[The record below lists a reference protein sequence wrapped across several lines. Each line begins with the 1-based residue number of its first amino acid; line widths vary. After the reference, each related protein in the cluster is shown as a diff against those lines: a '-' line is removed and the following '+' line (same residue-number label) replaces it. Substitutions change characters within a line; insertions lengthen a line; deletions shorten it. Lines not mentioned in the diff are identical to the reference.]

1 MSECYQRKTSCGIQ
15 AGREESSLG
24 ATAYVGTENC
34 LNKSLG
40 PEEPQVCRGGS
51 WAGRRVVQHA
61 LHWVLGSHLYG
72 LIVKCGTV
80 NVIKS
85 SPM

>member
-1 MSECYQRKTSCGIQ
+1 MSVTRERQ
-15 AGREESSLG
+15 AVGSRLG
-24 ATAYVGTENC
+24 EKKVHWELLLYVGTENC

-40 PEEPQVCRGGS
+40 ARGTTGLQGGS

-72 LIVKCGTV
+72 VEGG
-80 NVIKS
+80 
-85 SPM
+85 